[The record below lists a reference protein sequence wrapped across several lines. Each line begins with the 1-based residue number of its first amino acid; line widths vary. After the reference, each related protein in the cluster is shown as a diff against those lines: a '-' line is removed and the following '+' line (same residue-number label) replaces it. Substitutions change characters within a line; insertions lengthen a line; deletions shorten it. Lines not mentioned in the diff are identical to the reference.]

1 MENLMKKV
9 LLICIFGLSILLTA
23 CGSSASSSP
32 AVGAVEGYVN
42 AIVAND
48 ADKLSTLSCA
58 DWESDALI
66 ELDSLQAVTSTL
78 EGFACQETGTD
89 GAATLVHCDGK
100 MILTYNGENQEL
112 DLSARTYQVVE
123 QGGDW
128 LVCGV
133 R

>member
-1 MENLMKKV
+1 MKKL
-9 LLICIFGLSILLTA
+9 LLICMFGLAILLSA

-42 AIVAND
+42 AIIAND
-48 ADKLSTLSCA
+48 ADKLSALSCA

-89 GAATLVHCDGK
+89 GEMTLVHCDGK
-100 MILTYNGENQEL
+100 MILSYNGENQEL
-112 DLSARTYQVVE
+112 DLSTRTYQVVE
-123 QGGDW
+123 QSGDW

-133 R
+133 Q

>member
-1 MENLMKKV
+1 MKKL
-9 LLICIFGLSILLTA
+9 LLICMFGLATLLSA
-23 CGSSASSSP
+23 CGSNAASSP

-42 AIVAND
+42 SIIAND
-48 ADKLSTLSCA
+48 ADKLSSLSCA

-89 GAATLVHCDGK
+89 GEMTLVHCDGK
-100 MILTYNGENQEL
+100 MILSYNGENQEL
-112 DLSARTYQVVE
+112 DLSTRTYQVVE

-133 R
+133 Q

>member
-1 MENLMKKV
+1 MKK
-9 LLICIFGLSILLTA
+9 LLFVYIIGLAILLSA
-23 CGSSASSSP
+23 CGSGTASSP

-48 ADKLSTLSCA
+48 ADKLSSLSCA

-89 GAATLVHCDGK
+89 GEMTLVHCDGK
-100 MILTYNGENQEL
+100 MILSYNGENQEL
-112 DLSARTYQVVE
+112 DLSTRTYQVVE

-128 LVCGV
+128 LVCGI

>member
-1 MENLMKKV
+1 MKKTLFV
-9 LLICIFGLSILLTA
+9 CIVGLGILLSA
-23 CGSSASSSP
+23 CGNSASSP

-48 ADKLSTLSCA
+48 ADKLSSLSCA

-78 EGFACQETGTD
+78 EGFACQETGKD
-89 GAATLVHCDGK
+89 GDNTLVHCDGK
-100 MILTYNGENQEL
+100 MILSYNGENQEL
-112 DLSARTYQVVE
+112 DLSTRTYQVIE

>member
-1 MENLMKKV
+1 MKK
-9 LLICIFGLSILLTA
+9 LLLVCIFGLAILLSA
-23 CGSSASSSP
+23 CGSSASASP

-42 AIVAND
+42 SIVAND
-48 ADKLSTLSCA
+48 ADKLSSLSCA

-89 GAATLVHCDGK
+89 GEMTLVHCDGK
-100 MILTYNGENQEL
+100 MILSYNGENQEL
-112 DLSARTYQVVE
+112 DLSTRTYQVVE

-133 R
+133 Q

>member
-1 MENLMKKV
+1 MKK
-9 LLICIFGLSILLTA
+9 LLLVFMLGLATLLSA
-23 CGSSASSSP
+23 CGSSAASSP

-42 AIVAND
+42 AIVSND
-48 ADKLSTLSCA
+48 ADKLSALSCA

-78 EGFACQETGTD
+78 DGFACQETGTD
-89 GAATLVHCDGK
+89 GDMTLVHCDGK
-100 MILTYNGENQEL
+100 MILSYNGENQEL
-112 DLSARTYQVVE
+112 DLSTRTYQVVE

-128 LVCGV
+128 LVCGI

>member
-1 MENLMKKV
+1 MKK
-9 LLICIFGLSILLTA
+9 LLLVCMFGLGILLSA
-23 CGSSASSSP
+23 CASSNP

-48 ADKLSTLSCA
+48 ADKLSALSCA
-58 DWESDALI
+58 EWESDALI

-89 GAATLVHCDGK
+89 GETTLVHCDGK
-100 MILTYNGENQEL
+100 MILSYNGENQEL
-112 DLSARTYQVVE
+112 DLSTRIYQVVE

>member
-1 MENLMKKV
+1 MKK
-9 LLICIFGLSILLTA
+9 LLFVYIIGLAILLSA

-42 AIVAND
+42 AIIAND
-48 ADKLSTLSCA
+48 ADKLSALSCA

-89 GAATLVHCDGK
+89 GDMTLVHCDGK
-100 MILTYNGENQEL
+100 MILSYNGENQEL
-112 DLSARTYQVVE
+112 DLSTRTYQVVE
-123 QGGDW
+123 QGGDF
-128 LVCGV
+128 LVCGI

>member
-1 MENLMKKV
+1 MKKV
-9 LLICIFGLSILLTA
+9 LLICIFGMGILISA
-23 CGSSASSSP
+23 CGSSAAYSP

-89 GAATLVHCDGK
+89 AELTLVECTGK
-100 MILTYNGENQEL
+100 MILSYNGENQEL

-123 QGGDW
+123 QSGDW